1 MCVSSVRPYPAPTYV
16 SQCACVIFASY
27 HDCSASPHADVE
39 SEGSPSPSRNPR
51 RVLSPVSKV
60 DWLSLADACTASDDD
75 IGREGLHSEDEL
87 RWGGARRR
95 GGVRACGIDEV
106 R

>member
-1 MCVSSVRPYPAPTYV
+1 MTVAHRRMPMWKVRGRPPRAE
-16 SQCACVIFASY
+16 I
-27 HDCSASPHADVE
+27 HA
-39 SEGSPSPSRNPR
+39 
-51 RVLSPVSKV
+51 VLSPVSKV